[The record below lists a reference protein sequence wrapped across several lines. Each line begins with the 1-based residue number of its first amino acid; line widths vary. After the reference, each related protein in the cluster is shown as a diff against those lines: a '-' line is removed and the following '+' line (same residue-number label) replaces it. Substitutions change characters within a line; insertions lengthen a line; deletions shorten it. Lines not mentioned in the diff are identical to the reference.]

1 MAQDLATLQARL
13 DAALEAQATLAMGG
27 QTRVV
32 QDQNGERIEYSV
44 GSAPQLA
51 KLILT
56 LQFQIAQ
63 LGGPALALGP
73 MRTVL

>member
-44 GSAPQLA
+44 GNSAALS
-51 KLILT
+51 KLILM
-56 LQFQIAQ
+56 LQFQIGQ
-63 LGGPALALGP
+63 LGGPAAPLGP
-73 MRTVL
+73 MRTIL